1 MFFEKAKKLFAS
13 ASLFLILLG
22 LSGCGI
28 WTDFTTYFNTYYNA
42 KTLFD
47 QVEEEIIKQKKDIFA
62 FREDLQAASQYG
74 GQQTSQYGVQ
84 PTTPVNNP
92 QSTNQFA
99 NQPNVNQYA
108 NQPNAN
114 QYANQPNA
122 NQFSNRPATPQ
133 LSGTLNDNLKKVVE
147 KCSKILQYEKNSS
160 YFADALF
167 ITGKALY
174 YQQEYA
180 RAQRK
185 FTELAGLGKTKY
197 SSENKLWL
205 AKTDLQLHD
214 FDEGLKLIDEVK
226 TESFNEKNDALFN
239 DASITKISFLIF
251 REEHNAAIEE
261 CKDYLSKSKDDE
273 ISALVAYQMGKIY
286 LLLNDTENAF
296 QSFSSVAKYSPT
308 VDVDFKSRF
317 ESAKLLKSL
326 KRMDESETAFNDLRY
341 LGKFKNYLD
350 QVLIEVG
357 QIDIE
362 KDRINPAID
371 IFRDV
376 DTTYRQFPTSGIAE
390 EKLGD
395 IYRKKLGL
403 YDSAYVYYSRAAIS
417 MAPRED
423 KDEARIQAANLNKYF
438 AFKEEERDLEK
449 KIEYKKTPD
458 LFVKDSVDYEIAY
471 RQYMDEAKKMGDT
484 QNSDPNVI
492 NQQKFDIA
500 FLQQQYNQQQIAF
513 FRNPKKGIVPT
524 PSQLIAL
531 GRYKKPE
538 NVKLTADSLRT
549 ILSKSLYGLASLFYS
564 ELDRSDSAYFYFKKI
579 LNDYPDKPVKV
590 QTMYALG
597 TYYETHNDSVKAD
610 SIFKYIYDNFEKDPL
625 RNAAAQKLGLVKKE
639 ENTVIAKKVDDPAEK
654 YYDQAEQIYY
664 GKKYVEAIDSFRT
677 VYKNFPKSPLAPKA
691 IYYIGLIY
699 EKDLK
704 MYDSAAAAYG
714 MLIKEFAK
722 SPLSG
727 TVLAKVTEYNNE
739 KERMKKEEENKQ
751 KELEAKQKEK
761 EAKSADLNK
770 TVINQQP
777 KQVANKDDKIVKQIL
792 LKESAQKQDSP
803 KVLSQDSLKAKED
816 TTKLKRV
823 EK

>member
-74 GQQTSQYGVQ
+74 GQQTSQYGTQ
-84 PTTPVNNP
+84 TTIPVNNT

-99 NQPNVNQYA
+99 NQPNTNQL
-108 NQPNAN
+108 
-114 QYANQPNA
+114 
-122 NQFSNRPATPQ
+122 SNRPATPQ

-226 TESFNEKNDALFN
+226 TESLNESNDALFN

-251 REEHNAAIEE
+251 REENNAAIEE
-261 CKDYLSKSKDDE
+261 CKDFLSKSKDDE

-286 LLLNDTENAF
+286 LLLDDTENAF
-296 QSFSSVAKYSPT
+296 QAFSSVSKYSPT

-326 KRMDESETAFNDLRY
+326 KRLDESEKAFNDLRY

-357 QIDIE
+357 QIDVE

-390 EKLGD
+390 VKLGD

-403 YDSAYVYYSRAAIS
+403 YDSAYVYYSRASMS

-423 KDEARIQAANLNKYF
+423 KEEARVQAAHLNKYF
-438 AFKEEERDLEK
+438 SFKEEESDIEK
-449 KIEYKKTPD
+449 KIEYKNNPE
-458 LFVKDSVDYEIAY
+458 LFVRDSVDYEIAY
-471 RQYMDEAKKMGDT
+471 RQYMDEAKKMGET

-513 FRNPKKGIVPT
+513 FRNPKKGVIPT
-524 PSQLIAL
+524 PVQLIAL

-538 NVKLTADSLRT
+538 NVKLTADSLST
-549 ILSKSLYGLASLFYS
+549 ILAKSLYGLASLFYS

-597 TYYETHNDSVKAD
+597 TYYETHTDSVKAD

-639 ENTVIAKKVDDPAEK
+639 ENTVITKKVDDPAEK
-654 YYDQAEQIYY
+654 FYDQAEQIYY
-664 GKKYVEAIDSFRT
+664 SKKYVEAIDSFRT
-677 VYKNFPKSPLAPKA
+677 VYKKFPQSPLAPKA

-704 MYDSAAAAYG
+704 MYDSAATAYG

-739 KERMKKEEENKQ
+739 KEKMKKEEENKQ

-761 EAKSADLNK
+761 EIKSADINK
-770 TVINQQP
+770 TTANQQP
-777 KQVANKDDKIVKQIL
+777 QAETIKDKKIVRRAL
-792 LKESAQKQDSP
+792 LKEQAQKQDSP
-803 KVLSQDSLKAKED
+803 KALSQDSLKAKAD
-816 TTKLKRV
+816 TTKIKQV

>member
-47 QVEEEIIKQKKDIFA
+47 QVEEEIIKQRKDIFA

-84 PTTPVNNP
+84 PAIPANNQRSTNQYDN
-92 QSTNQFA
+92 QSNVNQFA
-99 NQPNVNQYA
+99 NQPNT
-108 NQPNAN
+108 
-114 QYANQPNA
+114 

-147 KCSKILQYEKNSS
+147 KCSRILQYEKHSS

-214 FDEGLKLIDEVK
+214 FDEGLKLINEVK
-226 TESFNEKNDALFN
+226 TESLNERNEALFN

-251 REEHNAAIEE
+251 REENNAAIEE

-286 LLLNDTENAF
+286 LLLDDTENAF
-296 QSFSSVAKYSPT
+296 QAFSSVAKYSPT

-326 KRMDESETAFNDLRY
+326 KRLDESEKAFNDLRY
-341 LGKFKNYLD
+341 LGKFKNFLD

-357 QIDIE
+357 QIDVE
-362 KDRINPAID
+362 KDRITPAID

-390 EKLGD
+390 AKLGD

-403 YDSAYVYYSRAAIS
+403 YDSAYVYYSRASMS

-423 KDEARIQAANLNKYF
+423 KEEARVQAANLNKYF
-438 AFKEEERDLEK
+438 AFKEEESDIEK
-449 KIEYKKTPD
+449 KIEYKKNPE
-458 LFVKDSVDYEIAY
+458 LFVRDSVDYEIAY
-471 RQYMDEAKKMGDT
+471 RQYMDEVKKMGET

-492 NQQKFDIA
+492 NQQKFDIG
-500 FLQQQYNQQQIAF
+500 FLQQQYNQQQIAL
-513 FRNPKKGIVPT
+513 FRNPKKGVIIT
-524 PSQLIAL
+524 PPQLIAL

-538 NVKLTADSLRT
+538 NVKLTADSLSS
-549 ILSKSLYGLASLFYS
+549 ILAKSLYGLASLFYS

-639 ENTVIAKKVDDPAEK
+639 ENTVITKKVDDPAEK
-654 YYDQAEQIYY
+654 FYDQAEQIYY
-664 GKKYVEAIDSFRT
+664 DKKYVEAIDSFRT
-677 VYKNFPKSPLAPKA
+677 VYKRFPESPLAPKS

-704 MYDSAAAAYG
+704 MYDSAATAYG

-722 SPLSG
+722 SPLGG

-770 TVINQQP
+770 TAANQQP
-777 KQVANKDDKIVKQIL
+777 KQVINKDDKIVRQTL
-792 LKESAQKQDSP
+792 LKDPAQKQDSP

-816 TTKLKRV
+816 TTKIKQV

>member
-1 MFFEKAKKLFAS
+1 MFFEKAKKLFAW

-74 GQQTSQYGVQ
+74 GQQTSQYGTQ
-84 PTTPVNNP
+84 TTIPVNNT
-92 QSTNQFA
+92 QSTNQFV
-99 NQPNVNQYA
+99 NQPNVNQF
-108 NQPNAN
+108 
-114 QYANQPNA
+114 ANQPNA

-226 TESFNEKNDALFN
+226 TESLNESNDALFN

-251 REEHNAAIEE
+251 REENNAAIEE
-261 CKDYLSKSKDDE
+261 CKDFLSKSKDDE

-286 LLLNDTENAF
+286 LLLDDTENAF
-296 QSFSSVAKYSPT
+296 QAFSSVSKYSPT

-326 KRMDESETAFNDLRY
+326 KRLDESEKAFNDLRY

-357 QIDIE
+357 QIDVE

-390 EKLGD
+390 AKLGD

-423 KDEARIQAANLNKYF
+423 KEEARVQAANLNKYF
-438 AFKEEERDLEK
+438 SFKEEESDIEK
-449 KIEYKKTPD
+449 KIEYKNNPE
-458 LFVKDSVDYEIAY
+458 LFVRDSVDYEIAY
-471 RQYMDEAKKMGDT
+471 RQYMD
-484 QNSDPNVI
+484 
-492 NQQKFDIA
+492 
-500 FLQQQYNQQQIAF
+500 
-513 FRNPKKGIVPT
+513 
-524 PSQLIAL
+524 
-531 GRYKKPE
+531 
-538 NVKLTADSLRT
+538 
-549 ILSKSLYGLASLFYS
+549 
-564 ELDRSDSAYFYFKKI
+564 
-579 LNDYPDKPVKV
+579 
-590 QTMYALG
+590 
-597 TYYETHNDSVKAD
+597 
-610 SIFKYIYDNFEKDPL
+610 
-625 RNAAAQKLGLVKKE
+625 
-639 ENTVIAKKVDDPAEK
+639 
-654 YYDQAEQIYY
+654 
-664 GKKYVEAIDSFRT
+664 
-677 VYKNFPKSPLAPKA
+677 
-691 IYYIGLIY
+691 
-699 EKDLK
+699 
-704 MYDSAAAAYG
+704 
-714 MLIKEFAK
+714 
-722 SPLSG
+722 
-727 TVLAKVTEYNNE
+727 
-739 KERMKKEEENKQ
+739 
-751 KELEAKQKEK
+751 
-761 EAKSADLNK
+761 
-770 TVINQQP
+770 
-777 KQVANKDDKIVKQIL
+777 
-792 LKESAQKQDSP
+792 
-803 KVLSQDSLKAKED
+803 
-816 TTKLKRV
+816 
-823 EK
+823 

>member
-13 ASLFLILLG
+13 ASLFTFLVG
-22 LSGCGI
+22 LSGCGM

-47 QVEEEIIKQKKDIFA
+47 QVEEEIKNQKKDLFV

-74 GQQTSQYGVQ
+74 GRLTSQYGTQPTNQFGVQ
-84 PTTPVNNP
+84 PTN
-92 QSTNQFA
+92 STEAMQTGNRQQGVQPNSTQFA
-99 NQPNVNQYA
+99 NQT
-108 NQPNAN
+108 
-114 QYANQPNA
+114 
-122 NQFSNRPATPQ
+122 ATPQ

-185 FTELAGLGKTKY
+185 FTELAGVGKTKY

-214 FDEGLKLIDEVK
+214 FDEGLKLINDVK
-226 TESFNEKNDALFN
+226 TASVNEGNDALFN

-251 REEHNAAIEE
+251 REEQSAAIDE

-273 ISALVAYQMGKIY
+273 ICALVSYQMGKIY
-286 LLLNDTENAF
+286 LQLNDAENAF
-296 QSFSSVAKYSPT
+296 QAFTSVSKYSPT
-308 VDVDFKSRF
+308 VDIDFKSRF

-326 KRMDESETAFNDLRY
+326 KRLDESETAFNDLRY

-350 QVLIEVG
+350 QVLIEIG
-357 QIDIE
+357 QIYVE

-371 IFRDV
+371 IFREV

-390 EKLGD
+390 ARLGE

-403 YDSAYVYYSRAAIS
+403 YDSAYTYYSRAAIS

-423 KDEARIQAANLNKYF
+423 KTEAGLQATNLNKYF
-438 AFKEEERDLEK
+438 AFKEEEKDLET
-449 KIEYKKTPD
+449 KIGYKKDPT
-458 LFVKDSVDYEIAY
+458 LFVRDSVDYEIAY
-471 RQYMDEAKKMGDT
+471 RQYMDDVNKMSET
-484 QNSDPNVI
+484 QTTDPNAI
-492 NQQKFDIA
+492 NQQKFDIS
-500 FLQQQYNQQQIAF
+500 FLEQQYKQQQLVL
-513 FRNPKKGIVPT
+513 FRNPKIGLIPT

-538 NVKLTADSLRT
+538 NVKLSADTLGT
-549 ILSKSLYGLASLFYS
+549 ILAKSLYGLASLFYS

-579 LNDYPDKPVKV
+579 LNDFPDKPVKV

-625 RNAAAQKLGLVKKE
+625 RNAVAQKLGLVKKE
-639 ENTVIAKKVDDPAEK
+639 ENIIVAKKEADPAEK
-654 YYDQAEQIYY
+654 FYDTAEQLYY
-664 GKKYVEAIDSFRT
+664 SKKYVEAIDSFRT
-677 VYKNFPKSPLAPKA
+677 IYLKFPESSFAPKSA
-691 IYYIGLIY
+691 YYIGLIY
-699 EKDLK
+699 ENNLK
-704 MYDSAAAAYG
+704 MYDSAASSYG
-714 MLIKEFAK
+714 MIIKDFAK
-722 SPLSG
+722 SPLAG
-727 TVLAKVTEYNNE
+727 TVLAKLTEYKNE
-739 KERMKKEEENKQ
+739 KERIRKEEENKQ

-761 EAKSADLNK
+761 EAKSAELNK
-770 TVINQQP
+770 TVVEQQQ
-777 KQVANKDDKIVKQIL
+777 KREIGKDDKIVNRPL
-792 LKESAQKQDSP
+792 LKVPAQKQDSLKSP
-803 KVLSQDSLKAKED
+803 PSDSLKTKTD
-816 TTKLKRV
+816 TTKLKRI